1 MQRLSAEQQSEWL
14 EEWAAW
20 KASPMT
26 RAFYQCLSQMAQ
38 AQRDK
43 WAASFDHPEPPGPQY
58 WSQLKFQALAIED
71 ITNLTGEDILDQLQ
85 APAEAD

>member
-1 MQRLSAEQQSEWL
+1 
-14 EEWAAW
+14 
-20 KASPMT
+20 
-26 RAFYQCLSQMAQ
+26 MAQ

-71 ITNLTGEDILDQLQ
+71 IANLTGEDILDQLQ